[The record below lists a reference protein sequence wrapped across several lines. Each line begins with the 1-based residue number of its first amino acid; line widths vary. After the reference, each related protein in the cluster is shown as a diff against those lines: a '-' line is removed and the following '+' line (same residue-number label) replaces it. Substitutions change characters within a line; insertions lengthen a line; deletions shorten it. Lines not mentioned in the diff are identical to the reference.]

1 MSQLMRLL
9 PGYWQSSPEMNAL
22 QAALGGE
29 MDKFNSAVDAA
40 YLDARIMTA
49 SAKRIT
55 EWEQDL
61 GISSDGRT
69 LDQRRQFIISIFRGS
84 GKLNEARIKNIVN
97 AFTGGSAIVTFR
109 DGTLTVKVLPP
120 NAGETYMFPDVEKAL
135 SVRVPAHL
143 ELQVVRYY
151 STWDDISRDFATWD
165 DVRNNLANWNAVKN
179 YINE

>member
-1 MSQLMRLL
+1 MSRLMRLL
-9 PGYWQSSPEMNAL
+9 PGYWQNSPEMIAL
-22 QAALGGE
+22 QEALGGE
-29 MDKFNSAVDAA
+29 LDVFNSAIDAA

-49 SAKRIT
+49 SAERIT

-61 GISSDGRT
+61 GILSEGRT
-69 LDQRRQFIISIFRGS
+69 LEQRRQFIISIFRGS
-84 GKLNEARIKNIVN
+84 GKLNEARIKNIVT
-97 AFTGGSAIVTFR
+97 AFTGGSAIVTFK

-120 NAGETYMFPDVEKAL
+120 ENGEMYMFNDVEKAL

>member
-9 PGYWQSSPEMNAL
+9 PGYWQNSPEMNAL
-22 QAALGGE
+22 QEALGGE
-29 MDKFNSAVDAA
+29 LDKFNSAVDAA

-49 SAKRIT
+49 SADRIT

-61 GISSDGRT
+61 GVLPEGRT
-69 LDQRRQFIISIFRGS
+69 LEQRRQFIISIFRGT

-97 AFTGGSAIVTFR
+97 AFTGGSAIVTFK

-120 NAGETYMFPDVEKAL
+120 DAGESYMFPDVEKAL
-135 SVRVPAHL
+135 SIRVPAHL
-143 ELQVVRYY
+143 ALQVVRYY
-151 STWDDISRDFATWD
+151 STWNDIARDFATWD
-165 DVRNNLANWNAVKN
+165 DVRNSFANWNAVKN